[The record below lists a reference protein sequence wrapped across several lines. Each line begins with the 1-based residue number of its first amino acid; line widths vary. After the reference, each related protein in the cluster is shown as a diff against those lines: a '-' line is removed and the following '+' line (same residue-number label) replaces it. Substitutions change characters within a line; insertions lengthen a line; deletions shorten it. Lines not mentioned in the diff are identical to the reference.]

1 LILLDTS
8 FLIRSLVAGSAQDR
22 QLRHWLADKEPIGIS
37 SIAWAEFLCG
47 PVQPAMIEVVTRF
60 VTVRAAF
67 DEDDAIQA
75 AQLFNESGRRR
86 GSLADCM
93 IAATA
98 IRARAALATS
108 NVADFRRFCAA
119 GRSLPIDAH
128 RIRKEAGL
136 LGNLLIL

>member
-1 LILLDTS
+1 MTLLDTS

-47 PVQPAMIEVVTRF
+47 PVKPAVIEAVRRF
-60 VTVRAAF
+60 VTVCAAF
-67 DEDDAIQA
+67 DEDDALLA
-75 AQLFNESGRRR
+75 AQLFNGSGRRR

-98 IRARAALATS
+98 IRARAALATA

-119 GRSLPIDAH
+119 GLELAAD
-128 RIRKEAGL
+128 
-136 LGNLLIL
+136 

>member
-1 LILLDTS
+1 MILLDTS

-22 QLRHWLADKEPIGIS
+22 QLRHWLIDKESVGIS

-47 PVQPAMIEVVTRF
+47 PVQPAMIEAVTRF

-67 DEDDAIQA
+67 DEDDALLA
-75 AQLFNESGRRR
+75 AQLFNGSGRRR

-98 IRARAALATS
+98 IRARAALATA
-108 NVADFRRFCAA
+108 NVADFRRVC
-119 GRSLPIDAH
+119 S
-128 RIRKEAGL
+128 AGL
-136 LGNLLIL
+136 ELATD

>member
-1 LILLDTS
+1 MILLDTS

-37 SIAWAEFLCG
+37 SIAWAEFLSG
-47 PVQPAMIEVVTRF
+47 PVQPAEIPAVTRF
-60 VTVRAAF
+60 VTVRVAF
-67 DEDDAIQA
+67 DEEDALLA
-75 AQLFNESGRRR
+75 AQLFNGSGRRR

-108 NVADFRRFCAA
+108 NVADFHRFCAA
-119 GRSLPIDAH
+119 GLALATD
-128 RIRKEAGL
+128 
-136 LGNLLIL
+136 

>member
-47 PVQPAMIEVVTRF
+47 PVQPAMIEAVTRF

-67 DEDDAIQA
+67 DEDDALLA
-75 AQLFNESGRRR
+75 AQLFNGSGRRR

-98 IRARAALATS
+98 IRARAALATA
-108 NVADFRRFCAA
+108 NVADFRRFC
-119 GRSLPIDAH
+119 S
-128 RIRKEAGL
+128 AGL
-136 LGNLLIL
+136 ELATD

>member
-8 FLIRSLVAGSAQDR
+8 FLIRALVARSVQDR
-22 QLRHWLADKEPIGIS
+22 QLRHWLADKTPIGIS

-47 PVQPAMIEVVTRF
+47 PVRPAMIEVVRRF
-60 VTVRAAF
+60 VTVRAVF
-67 DEDDAIQA
+67 DEDDAQLA

-98 IRARAALATS
+98 IRARAALATA
-108 NVADFRRFCAA
+108 NAADFRRF
-119 GRSLPIDAH
+119 IT
-128 RIRKEAGL
+128 AGL
-136 LGNLLIL
+136 ELATD

>member
-1 LILLDTS
+1 MILLDTG
-8 FLIRSLVAGSAQDR
+8 FLIRSLVAGSPQDR
-22 QLRHWLADKEPIGIS
+22 QLRHWLADKVPIGIS

-47 PVQPAMIEVVTRF
+47 PVQPAIIEAVTRF

-67 DEDDAIQA
+67 DEEDALLA
-75 AQLFNESGRRR
+75 AQLFNGSRRRR

-119 GRSLPIDAH
+119 GLALATD
-128 RIRKEAGL
+128 
-136 LGNLLIL
+136 